1 MATWGIPVV
10 LEMFSILAVTMDTW
24 TYTNDE
30 SPSFYVASN
39 EGNIAFFWQYHFIP
53 VHNTQ
58 IQIDTHTQGAKKET
72 LQSTDVHSIISIIL
86 IPNILSNKCTNV
98 FKGFVA

>member
-30 SPSFYVASN
+30 SPSFYVVSN
-39 EGNIAFFWQYHFIP
+39 EGNIAFFWQYHFIH

-58 IQIDTHTQGAKKET
+58 IQIYTHSQGVKKET
-72 LQSTDVHSIISIIL
+72 LQSIDVHPIISIIL
-86 IPNILSNKCTNV
+86 IPNTLSNKCTNV